1 MKNNLVALEPKQ
13 FPEYVE
19 AITDAGGQVTS
30 VTPSTKA
37 LVWTDYSSP
46 GALQE
51 VLNAN
56 PQLEWVQLPFAG
68 VDAFGEILKSPII
81 FTSAKRSYSEP
92 VAEHAL
98 ALCLALARIIPER
111 VRTKSWGR
119 QFADSL
125 YDQDV
130 LIVGGG
136 GIAEELSSLL
146 APFRSKV
153 TVVRNRPNEPFLA
166 GFTGRVVSFDD
177 FDKELA
183 KAKFVILACALTE
196 TTRFLFDARAF
207 GLMRTDSYLVNIARG
222 EVVNQEDLVHA
233 LKSGSIAAAATDVTY
248 PEPLPADHAMWQ
260 LDNLLITPHTADTK
274 EIVTRLFSERLR
286 VNVAAWLKDKPLVG
300 VVDAELGY

>member
-1 MKNNLVALEPKQ
+1 MALEPSQ
-13 FPEYVE
+13 LPDYAQ
-19 AITDAGGQVTS
+19 AITDAGGEVTAINQD
-30 VTPSTKA
+30 VTA
-37 LVWTDYSSP
+37 LVWTDYSAP
-46 GALQE
+46 GPLQAM
-51 VLNAN
+51 LSAN

-68 VDAFGEILKSPII
+68 VDAFSEILTNPII

-136 GIAEELSSLL
+136 GIAEELASLL
-146 APFRSKV
+146 EPFRSKV
-153 TVVRNRPNEPFLA
+153 TVVRNRPDEPFLE
-166 GFTGRVVSFDD
+166 GFTGRVVSFAH
-177 FDKELA
+177 FDQEVA
-183 KAKFVILACALTE
+183 RAKFVILACALTE
-196 TTRFLFDARAF
+196 TTRFLFDARVF

-222 EVVNQEDLVHA
+222 EVVNQEDLVAA
-233 LKSGSIAAAATDVTY
+233 LDSGNIAAAATDVTY

-260 LDNLLITPHTADTK
+260 VENLLITPHTADTS
-274 EIVTRLFSERLR
+274 EIVTKLFSDRLR
-286 VNVAAWLKDKPLVG
+286 QNVGAWLAGKPLVG
-300 VVDAELGY
+300 VVDTELGY